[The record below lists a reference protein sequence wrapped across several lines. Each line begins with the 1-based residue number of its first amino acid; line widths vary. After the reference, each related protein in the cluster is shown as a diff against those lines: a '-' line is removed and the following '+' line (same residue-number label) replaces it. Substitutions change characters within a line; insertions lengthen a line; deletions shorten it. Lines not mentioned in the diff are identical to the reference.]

1 MPQLELNDLTLTYKQ
16 QMLFDNF
23 NLAFEM
29 GLWSSLLGPSGTG
42 KTTILRLLAGLS
54 TGGVLSKTSRIFS
67 PKHEIAY
74 LSQQNCLLPWL
85 TALENVLLGYQL
97 RSKLNKEIKQQAI
110 ELLERV
116 GLADAL
122 HKKPTELSGGMQQR
136 VALARTLLENK
147 PIILLDEPF
156 SALDVI
162 TKMKLQTLAADLLR
176 DKTVILVTHDPLE
189 ALRLSHHIF
198 ILAGEPARITKQISL
213 ESIPPRHVHEP
224 NLLTLQAELLDE
236 LSEAALK

>member
-1 MPQLELNDLTLTYKQ
+1 MPQLELNHLTLTYKQ
-16 QMLFDNF
+16 QMLFDDF
-23 NLAFEM
+23 SLAFESS
-29 GLWSSLLGPSGTG
+29 LWSSLLGPSGTG

-54 TGGVLSKTSRIFS
+54 TGGELSKKSRIVS

-85 TALENVLLGYQL
+85 TTLENVLLGYQL
-97 RSKLNKEIKQQAI
+97 RASLTQEIKHQAV
-110 ELLERV
+110 ELLDRV
-116 GLADAL
+116 GLANAL

-136 VALARTLLENK
+136 AALARTLLENK

-198 ILAGEPARITKQISL
+198 ILAGEPARMTKQITL
-213 ESIPPRHVHEP
+213 KSIPPRDIHEP
-224 NLLTLQAELLDE
+224 NLLALQAELLDE
-236 LSEAALK
+236 LTEAALK